1 MPAKIRIS
9 KSIGKGET
17 IVKLSRE
24 CANVKNSF
32 VHLQQNNLSDLCGSL
47 RP

>member
-9 KSIGKGET
+9 KSIGMRGPV
-17 IVKLSRE
+17 VKLSRE

-32 VHLQQNNLSDLCGSL
+32 VHLQQNNLSDLCSSL